1 MKNPTIVSDPEKYKK
16 GWHGGLPETPC
27 GYGSKFRQTAIQR
40 KWIPEMVS
48 KYGIKSIADIGA
60 GDMGWISKTELGCK
74 HQGYD
79 LVKRHKD
86 VIEYDLLTD
95 PLPAADCLM
104 VLWVANH
111 LPPDMQE
118 VAINK
123 LKESK
128 ARYLLMTWD
137 KRMEPCTD
145 LPYIEKVILRHSKGV
160 DFELRLIRLC

>member
-60 GDMGWISKTELGCK
+60 GDLNWMIDLGCK
-74 HQGYD
+74 YTAYD
-79 LVKRHKD
+79 LIPRKPE
-86 VIEYDLLTD
+86 VIEFNLLTD
-95 PLPAADCLM
+95 LLPDADCLM
-104 VLWVANH
+104 VLWVINH
-111 LPPDMQE
+111 FPPAEQQAAMD
-118 VAINK
+118 N
-123 LKESK
+123 LKASK

-137 KRMEPCTD
+137 KRMEPCTK
-145 LPYIEKVILRHSKGV
+145 LPYVEKVILRHSKGV
-160 DFELRLIRLC
+160 DFELRLIEL